1 MNNQDYNFWF
11 WLSVIANI
19 CQIES
24 YEMLKEEISNND
36 IMAELQE
43 QDTNYLQKIILQN
56 EQIIKLLT
64 EGR

>member
-36 IMAELQE
+36 LMAELQE